1 MIPIGAEPDPSRSWE
16 RERCC
21 VCRDRTTTW
30 TVLPDRTPGAQVA
43 LCADCAA
50 TTEPADVPTKD
61 AWFAR
66 EVALEKS
73 TRR

>member
-1 MIPIGAEPDPSRSWE
+1 MVPIAREPDVCRAWE

-21 VCRDRTTTW
+21 ACRCRTTTW
-30 TVLPDRTPGAQVA
+30 TALPDRTPGQQVA
-43 LCADCAA
+43 LCAGCAA

-73 TRR
+73 TTR